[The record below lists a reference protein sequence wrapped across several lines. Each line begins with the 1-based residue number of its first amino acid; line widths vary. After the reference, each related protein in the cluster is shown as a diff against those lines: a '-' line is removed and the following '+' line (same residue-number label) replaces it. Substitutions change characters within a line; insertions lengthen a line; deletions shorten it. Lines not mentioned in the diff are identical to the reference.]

1 MRRLLMAFAL
11 TAFAVGADAA
21 ADPKAPSKVELA
33 KFADALLADTYP
45 ADGPGAAVLVA
56 RGDDVLYRSARGM
69 ANIDLGVPLSP
80 DQVFRIGSVTKQFA
94 ATGLLKLVE
103 AGKVGL
109 DDPLSKFLPDY
120 PNGAHISVRQ
130 LLNHT
135 SGVKS
140 YTEIPGVM
148 AGPIRQD
155 LSTAELVATF
165 KDQPP
170 SFAPGAGWSY
180 NNSGYVLVGAV
191 IEAASGKPW
200 YAWLQESVL
209 APNGLTHTRW
219 GDDDALIPGMTRGY
233 SVKDGQVANASFLS
247 MTQPHA
253 AGALVSSVDDLYRWN
268 RALHGGKLLKADS
281 YMQMTTPADKA
292 IEAKYGFGI
301 VRDTLRGHLRL
312 QHNGGIFGY
321 TSHLSYLP
329 DAELS
334 VVVLQ
339 NADGTVNSKGD
350 PGKLGA
356 LLGAF
361 ALGDPYPQAKAID
374 VSPETLTSAQGV
386 YRIDANNTRTLRVVD
401 GRLTAQRS
409 GGDLSNLLPIDV
421 DTYLYEGTLT
431 WFKLERDAAGKIS
444 GMRLYQDGEGE
455 GSVSVRTDDPLP
467 AERASIEVPR
477 AQLERLLGVY
487 ESGPMRMR
495 VFLDGDQLKTQM
507 DGQSALDLYAETPNR
522 YFLKVVDA
530 TLDFAPE
537 SGAVSGITLHQGEA
551 VVEFKRKD

>member
-1 MRRLLMAFAL
+1 MRRILTAFAL
-11 TAFAVGADAA
+11 TVFALGAYAA
-21 ADPKAPSKVELA
+21 GDSKPPGKAELA
-33 KFADALLADTYP
+33 KFADGLLAETYT
-45 ADGPGAAVLVA
+45 ADGPGAAVLIA
-56 RGDDVLYRSARGM
+56 RGDEVLYRGARGM
-69 ANIDLGVPLSP
+69 ASIELGVPLSP

-94 ATGLLKLVE
+94 AAGLLKLVE
-103 AGKVGL
+103 AGKLSL

-120 PNGAHISVRQ
+120 PNGAQISVRQ

-140 YTEIPGVM
+140 YTELPGIM

-155 LSTAELVATF
+155 LSTAQLIASF

-170 SFAPGAGWSY
+170 SFAPGASWSY

-200 YAWLQESVL
+200 HAWLRESVL

-219 GDDDALIPGMTRGY
+219 GDDDAVVVGMTRGY
-233 SVKDGQVANASFLS
+233 SIKDGQVANASFLS

-253 AGALVSSVDDLYRWN
+253 AGALVSSVDDLYHWN

-281 YMQMTTPADKA
+281 YTQMTTPAGKA
-292 IEAKYGFGI
+292 VDAKYGFGI
-301 VRDTLRGHLRL
+301 VRDTLRGHVRL
-312 QHNGGIFGY
+312 QHDGGIFGFS
-321 TSHLSYLP
+321 SHLAYVP

-350 PGKLGA
+350 PGKLGT

-361 ALGDPYPQAKAID
+361 ALGDPYPAAKAIE
-374 VSPETLTSAQGV
+374 VSAETLAEAQGV
-386 YRIDANNTRTLRVVD
+386 YRIDANNARVLRVVA
-401 GRLTAQRS
+401 GKLTAQRT
-409 GGDLSNLLPIDV
+409 GGERSNLLPIDV

-431 WFKLERDAAGKIS
+431 WFKLERDAAAKII
-444 GMRLYQDGEGE
+444 GMRLYQDGEGAGVVTARSDE
-455 GSVSVRTDDPLP
+455 PLP
-467 AERASIEVPR
+467 AQRPSISVPR
-477 AQLERLLGVY
+477 AQLERLVGAY

-495 VFLDGDQLKTQM
+495 VFIDGEQLKTQM
-507 DGQSALDLYAETPNR
+507 EGQPALELYAETPNR
-522 YFLKVVDA
+522 YFLTVVDA
-530 TLDFAPE
+530 TLDFAPDA
-537 SGAVSGITLHQGEA
+537 GPVTGVILHQGEA
-551 VVEFKRKD
+551 VIEFKRGQ